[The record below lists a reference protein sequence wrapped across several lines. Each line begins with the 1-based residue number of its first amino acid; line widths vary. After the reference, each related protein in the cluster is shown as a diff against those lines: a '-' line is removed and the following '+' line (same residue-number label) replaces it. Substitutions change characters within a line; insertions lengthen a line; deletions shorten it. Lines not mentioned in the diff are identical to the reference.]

1 MNYLKTFLPYLF
13 GNKEG
18 KSFVFPE
25 GLDWGKLKFEELLMF
40 HTLKMDLE
48 SFVDTLQIKE
58 LTSSQIYHLFSYSKF
73 LPLTFFEE
81 LKSYYKSEYELFT
94 KALAGE
100 VLNAHEVQELLNY
113 KNYET
118 SVFAIFSKDRKL
130 PGKLFVRDFNGRF
143 VLDEKG
149 AVWNVPVLGLSG
161 RGLPFNHSNGT
172 TPTGVYSIDSVMPLA
187 DQNYEFGKFRR
198 LKVNFF
204 PKSVNEEKIKQ
215 FLPNSHYGR
224 NWWGQCIVGRE
235 LGRSLLRIHGTG
247 RVNKNPFSP
256 HFPMI
261 PSSGCLTTT
270 ERNFMGLFKINHQ
283 RQLLDTLMKAQ
294 GLPPLEENESKI
306 HGVLYVIEFD
316 DTYQALEFKS

>member
-18 KSFVFPE
+18 KSFVFPAN
-25 GLDWGKLKFEELLMF
+25 LDWEKLKFEELLMF
-40 HTLKMDLE
+40 HTLKNDLE
-48 SFVDTLQIKE
+48 AFTKTLKITE
-58 LTSSQIYHLFSYSKF
+58 LSPSQIYHLFSYSRF
-73 LPLTFFEE
+73 LPVDFYHE
-81 LKSYYKSEYELFT
+81 LKNHYKNEYKLFT
-94 KALAGE
+94 TAKAGE
-100 VLNAHEVQELLNY
+100 VLKAEAVQEILNY

-118 SVFAIFSKDRKL
+118 SVFAIFRRDRKL
-130 PGKLFVRDFNGRF
+130 PGKLFIRDFNGKF
-143 VLDEKG
+143 VHDEKG
-149 AVWNVPVLGLSG
+149 YVWSVPVLGLSG

-172 TPTGVYSIDSVMPLA
+172 TPNGVYTIDSVMPLA
-187 DQNYEFGKFRR
+187 DQNYEFGKYRR
-198 LKVNFF
+198 LKVHFF
-204 PKSVNEEKIKQ
+204 PKSEGEEQIKK
-215 FLPNSHYGR
+215 FLPRSHYECK
-224 NWWGQCIVGRE
+224 WWAQCLVGRE

-270 ERNFMGLFKINHQ
+270 ERDFMGLFKINHQ
-283 RQLLDTLMKAQ
+283 RVLLDTLMKAQ
-294 GLPPLEENESKI
+294 GLIPLEENESKI